1 MPVKPIDTLPEPPR
15 QGKPGGLGDKLQNAL
30 ERFIVGVFNRA
41 RYGISD
47 TLRHAVDNVF
57 ENIERPMLDL
67 VGPVLDDV
75 LALPQLPGSVRNL
88 ISKVRAGTHPAPA
101 LGLLAL
107 LPLVLFPI
115 VSSLFSGLFA
125 LITFVSN
132 KTFKPNRLDFGTWW
146 TAQKRDARHRGAM
159 IRELEDQGWTQEQ
172 IGAAELVASRIL
184 SVGEILVAY
193 HRQQIGH
200 PDAVARLRALGYED
214 REAAILFNLGEQ
226 LPSPSDLVRF
236 AVREAWRDDIAAAWG
251 FDQGRPG
258 QFDEYMKKQGFPA
271 WVSQAEWRAHWTL
284 PSVSMGTE
292 MLFRG
297 EIRPEQFRQ
306 LLTMLDIAPGWIP
319 KVEAISRPLP
329 GRIDRRWAYEEGII
343 KDKELKDLYLADGM
357 TEFWADAM
365 TRMIVS
371 KSAEEAKGLTRAA
384 VQAAYKKRRIGRPE
398 ALGMMADLGIQES
411 IAAWYLQQ
419 ADLDRSQELLDQ
431 QIDNVKARYLNN
443 LIGDNQALE
452 EQGALGVGGE
462 EARVNLESWQLAKRV
477 KVSAPSRT
485 NLDEFFKQG
494 VIGIDQYRD
503 QMRLLGFADQYI
515 GWYLGSLAFETAQV
529 RVAEEERAQKERVR
543 LVTERRATAYER
555 AKAEIDQNIAE
566 VNAAIADAQ
575 VAVVELENERDLAL
589 SQTLSARE
597 IAALE
602 REYQPLFREADAAIA
617 QARLSQDQLR
627 TAVSERRAQV
637 NDHKRGLAAGR
648 DLILEQELTRQ
659 RVTHQ
664 LDLARLDREIA
675 RKRTDIAI
683 LREAIPQMESAE
695 ERGQAEL
702 DILTLQREIRELEE
716 QQAEARIAIEE
727 IDGQLPA
734 QLSAERRVEIQQQID
749 ALQAEIDAL
758 EVEIDQ
764 LTELIRETQVERQ
777 ALDASLE
784 EHITALPSRAEQI
797 DIRAR
802 FDARID
808 EVRARIQEL
817 RANIADLRVAKT
829 RLVVEWRAT
838 GV

>member
-30 ERFIVGVFNRA
+30 ERFVVGVFNKA

-47 TLRHAVDNVF
+47 TLRHAVDNIL
-57 ENIERPMLDL
+57 ETLERPLLGYVNPLIDDILKIDGIPASLRSMLARAKTGQDQ
-67 VGPVLDDV
+67 VGVAILMGVAAAAIMYLGPA
-75 LALPQLPGSVRNL
+75 ALSGIQEKMRQASFNL
-88 ISKVRAGTHPAPA
+88 
-101 LGLLAL
+101 
-107 LPLVLFPI
+107 F
-115 VSSLFSGLFA
+115 
-125 LITFVSN
+125 N
-132 KTFKPNRLDFGTWW
+132 PNLLDFGTWW
-146 TAQKRDARHRGAM
+146 NAQRRAPGYRARM
-159 IRELEDQGWTQEQ
+159 MQELAWQGWTEEQ
-172 IGAAELVASRIL
+172 VRAAELVAQRVL

-193 HRQQIGH
+193 HRGQIGH
-200 PDAVARLRALGYED
+200 PDSIARLRALGYED

-236 AVREAWRDDIAAAWG
+236 AVREAWRDDVAAAWG

-258 QFDEYMKKQGFPA
+258 QFDEYMKKQGFPS
-271 WVSQAEWRAHWTL
+271 WVSQAEWRSHWQL

-306 LLTMLDIAPGWIP
+306 LLVMLDIAPGWIP
-319 KVEAISRPLP
+319 KVEAIARPLP

-384 VQAAYKKRRIGRPE
+384 VQAAYKKRRLSRQE
-398 ALGMMADLGIQES
+398 ALNMMADLGIQAS
-411 IAAWYLQQ
+411 IATWYLQQ

-431 QIDNVKARYLNN
+431 QVDNVKARYLNN

-477 KVSAPSRT
+477 KISSPTRT

-494 VIGIDQYRD
+494 VIGVDQYRD
-503 QMRLLGFADQYI
+503 QMRLLGYADQYV
-515 GWYLGSLAFETAQV
+515 GWYLGSLAFETAQA
-529 RVAEEERAQKERVR
+529 RAAEEERAQKERVR
-543 LVTERRATAYER
+543 LAAERRATAYER

-566 VNAAIADAQ
+566 LNAAIADAQ

-627 TAVSERRAQV
+627 TSVTERRAQV
-637 NDHKRGLAAGR
+637 NDLKRGLAAGR
-648 DLILEQELTRQ
+648 DLIREQELTKQ

-716 QQAEARIAIEE
+716 QQAETRIAIEE

-734 QLSAERRVEIQQQID
+734 QLSAERRVEVQQQID

-777 ALDASLE
+777 ALDGALE

-829 RLVVEWRAT
+829 RLTVEWRVT
-838 GV
+838 SV